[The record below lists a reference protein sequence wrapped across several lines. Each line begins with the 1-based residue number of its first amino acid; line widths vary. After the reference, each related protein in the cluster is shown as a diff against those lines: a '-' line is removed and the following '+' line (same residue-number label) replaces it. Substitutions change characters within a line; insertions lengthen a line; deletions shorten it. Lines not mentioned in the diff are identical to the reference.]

1 MSGKSLVLYPL
12 NRYALGLSLVSM
24 SVLEKA
30 VFCYGLGL
38 GYEDELEKLCSPYL
52 KCSVLSQN
60 ELLGRS
66 TIDGNR

>member
-1 MSGKSLVLYPL
+1 
-12 NRYALGLSLVSM
+12 M
-24 SVLEKA
+24 SVLGKA

-60 ELLGRS
+60 ESLARS
-66 TIDGNR
+66 TITGIDKAPFK